1 MSVVEPLLAPA
12 PTITVELDTDRY
24 GAKLAIGLPASS
36 TALTVWRVST
46 ATGNLAYIRGWQN
59 TPTTAVSLDVFD
71 WEIPL
76 GVEVV
81 YHASAVVAG
90 ADSAVGA
97 SSPVVADDDRDW
109 LVDLARPTNT
119 FPITV
124 ESLPALSYSGPV
136 GVHRVLD
143 RRDPILT
150 TAALWTPGGTL
161 TFFTGTIEE
170 RDRARAILGTGVAIL
185 LRTPPDRGVGN
196 LYLGVLNMAEQR
208 VSRLAL
214 HDDRRFVVEVVQVA
228 RPDPTLY
235 VPLPPLGYDD
245 RLETW
250 PTYQDVVN
258 TGMTYQELAYIFPP
272 GRIDPGPPWPPSDV

>member
-12 PTITVELDTDRY
+12 PTLALELDADRAGVKITV
-24 GAKLAIGLPASS
+24 GLPASA

-46 ATGNLAYIRGWQN
+46 ATGNLAYVRGWKG
-59 TPTTAVSLDVFD
+59 TATAAASLSLFD
-71 WEIPL
+71 WEVPL
-76 GVEVV
+76 DVEVTYYATATVAGVE
-81 YHASAVVAG
+81 
-90 ADSAVGA
+90 SAVG
-97 SSPVVADDDRDW
+97 SSAPFTVTDDQDW

-119 FPITV
+119 FPIAV

-150 TAALWTPGGTL
+150 TAALWTPTGTL
-161 TFFTGTIEE
+161 TFFTGTIQE
-170 RDRARAILGTGVAIL
+170 RDRARAILGGGVAVL

-196 LYLGVLNMAEQR
+196 LYLGVLSMNEQR

-214 HDDRRFVVEVVQVA
+214 HDDRRFVVEAVQVA

-235 VPLPPLGYDD
+235 VPLPPLSYQG
-245 RLETW
+245 RLNTW
-250 PTYQDVVN
+250 PTYQDAKN
-258 TGMTYQELAYIFPP
+258 TGSSYGELAYTFPP
-272 GRIDPGPPWPPSDV
+272 DHIDPGPPFPPSDV

>member
-1 MSVVEPLLAPA
+1 VSAQPQLAAA
-12 PTITVELDTDRY
+12 PTITVELDTEGRF
-24 GAKLAIGLPASS
+24 GAKLNIGLPAGA

-46 ATGNLAYIRGWQN
+46 ATGNLAYVRGWQN
-59 TPTTAVSLDVFD
+59 TPTTSTGLSVFD

-81 YHASAVVAG
+81 YHASATVAG
-90 ADSAVGA
+90 VESAVG
-97 SSPVVADDDRDW
+97 SSAPVVADSTQDW

-119 FPITV
+119 FPILV
-124 ESLPALSYSGPV
+124 ESLPAFAYSAPV

-143 RRDPILT
+143 RRDPVLT
-150 TAALWTPGGTL
+150 TAAMWTPSGTL
-161 TFFTGTIEE
+161 SFVTGTIEE

-196 LYLGVLNMAEQR
+196 LYCGVLSMNEQR
-208 VSRLAL
+208 VSRVAL
-214 HDDRRFVVEVVQVA
+214 YPDRRFVVEVVQVA

-235 VPLPPLGYDD
+235 VPLPPVAYED
-245 RLETW
+245 RLATW
-250 PTYQDVVN
+250 PTYRDVVN
-258 TGMTYQELAYIFPP
+258 TGLTYQELAYIFPP